1 MDDPRL
7 QAAAQ
12 AFSRLTT
19 IADACATDGATRWTA
34 ALDRQAKLLDALNDR
49 GVQLAQSP
57 PKPPPR
63 PSLPSAGSKGG
74 GDGQQ
79 AG

>member
-7 QAAAQ
+7 QGAAQ
-12 AFSRLTT
+12 AFTRLTT
-19 IADACATDGATRWTA
+19 IADACATEGAARWTA
-34 ALDRQAKLLDALNDR
+34 ALDRQAKLLDALAAR
-49 GVQLAQSP
+49 GVELATNP

-63 PSLPSAGSKGG
+63 PSLPSATQGG
-74 GDGQQ
+74 GNGQQ